1 MTTITVSLLDELAI
15 QVKEMGLESSRSYPA
30 GLEGL
35 VNPAASNDRRLSN
48 RMTPMEILLDIKRQG
63 DIIAVYT
70 D

>member
-35 VNPAASNDRRLSN
+35 VNPAAFKRG
-48 RMTPMEILLDIKRQG
+48 EIVGDVVSPLDIVWE
-63 DIIAVYT
+63 ASL
-70 D
+70 